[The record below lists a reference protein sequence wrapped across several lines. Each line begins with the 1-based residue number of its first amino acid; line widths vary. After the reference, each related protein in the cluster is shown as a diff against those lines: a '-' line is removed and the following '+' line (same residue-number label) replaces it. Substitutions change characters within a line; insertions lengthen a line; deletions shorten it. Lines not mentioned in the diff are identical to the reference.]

1 MAEERE
7 SRMKYIGQLVTLF
20 ALEIL
25 MLLFRIAV
33 PIGATIGGLRGEYQW
48 LISEVIYMVIEGFLI
63 IILVNHL
70 IFKNAYK
77 EMGII
82 SFKENIFSLL
92 SNLCYLGIAAGITYA
107 LNYISGGKS
116 AYSVTYIITHVL
128 IFFVSTAFLQEVIY
142 RGCILNNF
150 LKLTGR
156 KAFLSILGA
165 TLLFM
170 LVHVPLTM
178 LETNFES
185 LFAGN
190 ISQVAMVS
198 FGIGLYLSLLYY
210 WTNNLWICIII
221 HGTYSCINVV
231 ADGLLQP
238 VFKVVYIL
246 GALIYLLYAGIHYM
260 KGEVIED
267 DEEDNDQEQV
277 VEESI
282 SQLPSTEEAEGGLAY
297 QMIQGIEELG
307 EKEAETET
315 SSKTTKL
322 DEKASFSEDLNK
334 TAIIPMEE
342 QKKDLSKTEII
353 SLTNISEDLSK
364 TVIIPAEE
372 QKKDLSEAA
381 IISLAHQK
389 EDLSKTTRFPI
400 EKIEQE
406 SSQVD
411 LNQTAIINLK
421 DLEAIEEQEDL
432 SKTAIIKVADLEAE
446 ARNSKPA
453 KKVVDSKEGV
463 VTKFKEEPSYMNHLE
478 RSLGEFESIYKQITP
493 TDPPIDILSFQGEK
507 FNALVTNGMRYL
519 PMNVPEYLKGNAYA
533 ELVMF
538 IDKSFDIS
546 DEGFL
551 KEENSWL
558 LQSLR
563 DLAMYPRMTNSYLGW
578 GHAVGNGEERTPY
591 YSGSELCGMLIYPP
605 VVQEDMKFYTFKEG
619 EKTTYIYN
627 VMPLYTEEIDFILK
641 HSGDAYFDRIREL
654 GISQVIKKNRPNA
667 CLE

>member
-142 RGCILNNF
+142 RGCILNDF

-238 VFKVVYIL
+238 VFKVVYIF

-267 DEEDNDQEQV
+267 EEEDDDDLEQV

-282 SQLPSTEEAEGGLAY
+282 SKLPATEEAEGGLAY
-297 QMIQGIEELG
+297 QMIQGIEELE
-307 EKEAETET
+307 EKEVETEI

-342 QKKDLSKTEII
+342 Q
-353 SLTNISEDLSK
+353 N
-364 TVIIPAEE
+364 
-372 QKKDLSEAA
+372 KDLSEAA
-381 IISLAHQK
+381 IMSLAHQK

-406 SSQVD
+406 SNQVD

-421 DLEAIEEQEDL
+421 DLEATEEQEDL
-432 SKTAIIKVADLEAE
+432 SKTAIIKVADLEA
-446 ARNSKPA
+446 ADSNSKPA

-563 DLAMYPRMTNSYLGW
+563 DLAMYPRLTNSYLGW

-591 YSGSELCGMLIYPP
+591 YSGSDLCGMLIYPP

>member
-48 LISEVIYMVIEGFLI
+48 LISEVVYMVIEGFLI

-92 SNLCYLGIAAGITYA
+92 GNLCYLGIAAGITYA

-128 IFFVSTAFLQEVIY
+128 IFFISTAFLQEVIY

-246 GALIYLLYAGIHYM
+246 GALIYLLYVGIHYM

-267 DEEDNDQEQV
+267 DEEDDDDDLEQV

-282 SQLPSTEEAEGGLAY
+282 SKLPATEEAEGGLAY
-297 QMIQGIEELG
+297 QMIQGIEELE
-307 EKEAETET
+307 EKEVETEI

-342 QKKDLSKTEII
+342 Q
-353 SLTNISEDLSK
+353 N
-364 TVIIPAEE
+364 
-372 QKKDLSEAA
+372 KDLSEAA
-381 IISLAHQK
+381 IMSLAHQK

-421 DLEAIEEQEDL
+421 DLEATEEQEDL
-432 SKTAIIKVADLEAE
+432 SKTAIIKVADLEA
-446 ARNSKPA
+446 ADSNSKLT
-453 KKVVDSKEGV
+453 KKVVDLKEGV

-591 YSGSELCGMLIYPP
+591 YSGSDLCGMLIYPP
-605 VVQEDMKFYTFKEG
+605 VVQEDMKFYTFKER

>member
-92 SNLCYLGIAAGITYA
+92 GNLCYLGIAAGITYA

-128 IFFVSTAFLQEVIY
+128 IFFISTAFLQEVIY
-142 RGCILNNF
+142 RGCILNDF

-267 DEEDNDQEQV
+267 DEEEDDDLEQV

-282 SQLPSTEEAEGGLAY
+282 SKLPATEEAEGGLAY
-297 QMIQGIEELG
+297 QMIQGIEELE

-334 TAIIPMEE
+334 IAIIPMEE
-342 QKKDLSKTEII
+342 Q
-353 SLTNISEDLSK
+353 N
-364 TVIIPAEE
+364 
-372 QKKDLSEAA
+372 KDLSEAA
-381 IISLAHQK
+381 IMSLAHQK

-421 DLEAIEEQEDL
+421 DLEATEEQEDL
-432 SKTAIIKVADLEAE
+432 SKTAIIKVADLEA
-446 ARNSKPA
+446 ADSNSKLT

-591 YSGSELCGMLIYPP
+591 YSGSDLCGMLIYPP

>member
-48 LISEVIYMVIEGFLI
+48 LISEVVYMVIEGFLI

-142 RGCILNNF
+142 RGCILNDF

-170 LVHVPLTM
+170 LIHVPLTM

-238 VFKVVYIL
+238 VFKVVYIF

-267 DEEDNDQEQV
+267 EEEDDDDLEQV

-282 SQLPSTEEAEGGLAY
+282 SKLPATEESEGGLAY
-297 QMIQGIEELG
+297 QMIQGIEELE

-342 QKKDLSKTEII
+342 Q
-353 SLTNISEDLSK
+353 N
-364 TVIIPAEE
+364 
-372 QKKDLSEAA
+372 KDLSEAA
-381 IISLAHQK
+381 IMSLAHQK

-421 DLEAIEEQEDL
+421 DLEATEEQEDL
-432 SKTAIIKVADLEAE
+432 SKTAIIKVADLEA
-446 ARNSKPA
+446 ADSNSKPA

-563 DLAMYPRMTNSYLGW
+563 DLAMYPRLTNSYLGW

-591 YSGSELCGMLIYPP
+591 YSGSDLCGMLIYPP

>member
-33 PIGATIGGLRGEYQW
+33 PIGATIGGLREEYQW

-142 RGCILNNF
+142 RGCILNDF

-238 VFKVVYIL
+238 VFKVVYIF

-267 DEEDNDQEQV
+267 DEKDDDDDLEQV

-282 SQLPSTEEAEGGLAY
+282 SKLPATEEAEGGLAY
-297 QMIQGIEELG
+297 QMIQGIEELE

-342 QKKDLSKTEII
+342 Q
-353 SLTNISEDLSK
+353 N
-364 TVIIPAEE
+364 
-372 QKKDLSEAA
+372 KDLSEAA
-381 IISLAHQK
+381 IMSLAHQK

-421 DLEAIEEQEDL
+421 DLEATEEQEDL
-432 SKTAIIKVADLEAE
+432 SKTAIIKVADLEA
-446 ARNSKPA
+446 ADSNSKPA

-563 DLAMYPRMTNSYLGW
+563 DLAMYPRLTNSYLGW

-591 YSGSELCGMLIYPP
+591 YSGSDLCGMLIYPP

>member
-33 PIGATIGGLRGEYQW
+33 PIGATIDGLRGEYQW
-48 LISEVIYMVIEGFLI
+48 LISEVVYMVIEGFLI

-170 LVHVPLTM
+170 LIHVPLTM

-221 HGTYSCINVV
+221 HGTYNCINVV

-238 VFKVVYIL
+238 VFKVVYIFA
-246 GALIYLLYAGIHYM
+246 ALIYLLYAGIHYM

-267 DEEDNDQEQV
+267 DEEEDDDDLEQV

-282 SQLPSTEEAEGGLAY
+282 SKLPATEEAEGGLAY
-297 QMIQGIEELG
+297 QMIQGIEELE

-342 QKKDLSKTEII
+342 Q
-353 SLTNISEDLSK
+353 N
-364 TVIIPAEE
+364 
-372 QKKDLSEAA
+372 KDLSEAA
-381 IISLAHQK
+381 IMSLAHQK

-421 DLEAIEEQEDL
+421 DLEATEEQEDL
-432 SKTAIIKVADLEAE
+432 SKTAIIKVADLEA
-446 ARNSKPA
+446 ADSNSKPA

-563 DLAMYPRMTNSYLGW
+563 DLAMYPRLTNSYLGW

-591 YSGSELCGMLIYPP
+591 YSGSDLCGMLIYPP

>member
-142 RGCILNNF
+142 RGCILNDF

-170 LVHVPLTM
+170 LIHVPLTM

-238 VFKVVYIL
+238 VFKVVYIF

-267 DEEDNDQEQV
+267 EEEDDDDLEQV

-282 SQLPSTEEAEGGLAY
+282 SKLPATEESEGGLAY
-297 QMIQGIEELG
+297 QMIQGIEELE

-342 QKKDLSKTEII
+342 Q
-353 SLTNISEDLSK
+353 N
-364 TVIIPAEE
+364 
-372 QKKDLSEAA
+372 KDLSEAA
-381 IISLAHQK
+381 IMSLAHQK

-421 DLEAIEEQEDL
+421 DLEATEEQEDL
-432 SKTAIIKVADLEAE
+432 SKTAIIKVADLEA
-446 ARNSKPA
+446 ADSNSKPA

-563 DLAMYPRMTNSYLGW
+563 DLAMYPRLTNSYLGW

-591 YSGSELCGMLIYPP
+591 YSGSDLCGMLIYPP

>member
-48 LISEVIYMVIEGFLI
+48 LISEVVYMVIEGFLI

-92 SNLCYLGIAAGITYA
+92 GNLCYLGIAAGITYA

-128 IFFVSTAFLQEVIY
+128 IFFISTAFLQEVIY
-142 RGCILNNF
+142 RGCILNDF
-150 LKLTGR
+150 LKITGR

-267 DEEDNDQEQV
+267 DEEEDDDLEQV

-282 SQLPSTEEAEGGLAY
+282 SKLPATEEAEGGLAY
-297 QMIQGIEELG
+297 QMIQGIEELE

-334 TAIIPMEE
+334 IAIIPMEE
-342 QKKDLSKTEII
+342 Q
-353 SLTNISEDLSK
+353 N
-364 TVIIPAEE
+364 
-372 QKKDLSEAA
+372 KDLSEAA
-381 IISLAHQK
+381 IMSLAHQK

-421 DLEAIEEQEDL
+421 DLEATEEQEDL
-432 SKTAIIKVADLEAE
+432 SKTAIIKVADLEA
-446 ARNSKPA
+446 ADSNSKLT

-591 YSGSELCGMLIYPP
+591 YSGSDLCGMLIYPP

>member
-48 LISEVIYMVIEGFLI
+48 LISEVVYMVIEGFLI

-142 RGCILNNF
+142 RGCILNDF

-170 LVHVPLTM
+170 LIHVPLTM

-238 VFKVVYIL
+238 VFKVVYIF

-267 DEEDNDQEQV
+267 DEEDDDDDLEQV

-282 SQLPSTEEAEGGLAY
+282 SKLPATEESEGGLAY
-297 QMIQGIEELG
+297 QMIQGIEELE

-342 QKKDLSKTEII
+342 Q
-353 SLTNISEDLSK
+353 N
-364 TVIIPAEE
+364 
-372 QKKDLSEAA
+372 KDLSEAA
-381 IISLAHQK
+381 IMSLAHQK

-421 DLEAIEEQEDL
+421 DLEATEEQEDL
-432 SKTAIIKVADLEAE
+432 SKTAIIKVADLEA
-446 ARNSKPA
+446 ADSNSKPA

-563 DLAMYPRMTNSYLGW
+563 DLAMYPRLTNSYLGW

-591 YSGSELCGMLIYPP
+591 YSGSDLCGMLIYPP

>member
-142 RGCILNNF
+142 RGCILNDF

-267 DEEDNDQEQV
+267 DEEDDDDLEQV

-282 SQLPSTEEAEGGLAY
+282 SKLPATEEAEGGLAY
-297 QMIQGIEELG
+297 QMIQGIEELE

-342 QKKDLSKTEII
+342 Q
-353 SLTNISEDLSK
+353 N
-364 TVIIPAEE
+364 
-372 QKKDLSEAA
+372 KDLSEAA
-381 IISLAHQK
+381 IMSLAHQK

-421 DLEAIEEQEDL
+421 DLEATEEQEDL
-432 SKTAIIKVADLEAE
+432 SKTAIIKVADLEA
-446 ARNSKPA
+446 ADSNSKPA

-563 DLAMYPRMTNSYLGW
+563 DLAMYPRLTNSYLGW

-591 YSGSELCGMLIYPP
+591 YSGSDLCGMLIYPP

>member
-48 LISEVIYMVIEGFLI
+48 LISEVVYMVIEGFLI

-92 SNLCYLGIAAGITYA
+92 GNLCYLGIAAGITYA

-128 IFFVSTAFLQEVIY
+128 IFFISTAFLQEVIY

-246 GALIYLLYAGIHYM
+246 GALIYLLYVGIHYM

-267 DEEDNDQEQV
+267 DEEDDDDDLEQV

-282 SQLPSTEEAEGGLAY
+282 SKLPATEEAEGGLAY
-297 QMIQGIEELG
+297 QMIQGIEELE

-342 QKKDLSKTEII
+342 Q
-353 SLTNISEDLSK
+353 N
-364 TVIIPAEE
+364 
-372 QKKDLSEAA
+372 KDLSEAA
-381 IISLAHQK
+381 IMSLAHQK

-421 DLEAIEEQEDL
+421 DLEATEEQEDL
-432 SKTAIIKVADLEAE
+432 SKTAIIKVADLEA
-446 ARNSKPA
+446 ADSNSKLT
-453 KKVVDSKEGV
+453 KKVVDLKEGV

-591 YSGSELCGMLIYPP
+591 YSGSDLCGMLIYPP
-605 VVQEDMKFYTFKEG
+605 VVQEDMKFYTFKER

>member
-33 PIGATIGGLRGEYQW
+33 PIGATIGGLREEYQW

-142 RGCILNNF
+142 RGCILNDF

-260 KGEVIED
+260 KGEAIED
-267 DEEDNDQEQV
+267 DEEDDDGLEQV

-282 SQLPSTEEAEGGLAY
+282 SKLPATEEAEGGLAY
-297 QMIQGIEELG
+297 QMIQGIEELE

-342 QKKDLSKTEII
+342 Q
-353 SLTNISEDLSK
+353 N
-364 TVIIPAEE
+364 
-372 QKKDLSEAA
+372 KDLSEAA
-381 IISLAHQK
+381 IMSLAHQK

-421 DLEAIEEQEDL
+421 DLEATEEQEDL
-432 SKTAIIKVADLEAE
+432 SKTAIIKVADLEA
-446 ARNSKPA
+446 ADSNSKPA

-563 DLAMYPRMTNSYLGW
+563 DLAMYPRLTNSYLGW

-591 YSGSELCGMLIYPP
+591 YSGSDLCGMLIYPP

>member
-142 RGCILNNF
+142 RGCILNDF

-170 LVHVPLTM
+170 LIHVPLTM

-267 DEEDNDQEQV
+267 DEEDDDDLEQV

-282 SQLPSTEEAEGGLAY
+282 SKLPATEEAEGGLAY
-297 QMIQGIEELG
+297 QMIQGIEELE

-342 QKKDLSKTEII
+342 Q
-353 SLTNISEDLSK
+353 N
-364 TVIIPAEE
+364 
-372 QKKDLSEAA
+372 KDLSEAA
-381 IISLAHQK
+381 IMSLAHQK

-421 DLEAIEEQEDL
+421 DLEATEEQEDL
-432 SKTAIIKVADLEAE
+432 SKTAIIKVADLEA
-446 ARNSKPA
+446 ADSNSKPA

-563 DLAMYPRMTNSYLGW
+563 DLAMYPRLTNSYLGW

-591 YSGSELCGMLIYPP
+591 YSGSDLCGMLIYPP

>member
-142 RGCILNNF
+142 RGCILNDF

-267 DEEDNDQEQV
+267 DEEDDDDLEQV

-282 SQLPSTEEAEGGLAY
+282 SKLPATEEAEGGLAY
-297 QMIQGIEELG
+297 QMIQGIEELE

-342 QKKDLSKTEII
+342 Q
-353 SLTNISEDLSK
+353 N
-364 TVIIPAEE
+364 
-372 QKKDLSEAA
+372 KDLSEAA
-381 IISLAHQK
+381 IMSLAHQK

-421 DLEAIEEQEDL
+421 DLEATEEQEDL
-432 SKTAIIKVADLEAE
+432 SKTAIIKVADLEA
-446 ARNSKPA
+446 ADSNSKPA
-453 KKVVDSKEGV
+453 KKVVDSKEGG

-478 RSLGEFESIYKQITP
+478 RSLGEFESIYKQIAP

-563 DLAMYPRMTNSYLGW
+563 DLAMYPRLTNSYLGW

-591 YSGSELCGMLIYPP
+591 YSGSDLCGMLIYPP

>member
-142 RGCILNNF
+142 RGCILNDF

-170 LVHVPLTM
+170 LIHVPLTM

-238 VFKVVYIL
+238 VFKVVYIF

-267 DEEDNDQEQV
+267 EEEDDDDLEQV

-282 SQLPSTEEAEGGLAY
+282 SKLPATEESEGGLAY
-297 QMIQGIEELG
+297 QMIQGIEELE

-342 QKKDLSKTEII
+342 Q
-353 SLTNISEDLSK
+353 N
-364 TVIIPAEE
+364 
-372 QKKDLSEAA
+372 KDLSEAA
-381 IISLAHQK
+381 IMSLAHQK

-421 DLEAIEEQEDL
+421 DLEATEEQEDL
-432 SKTAIIKVADLEAE
+432 SKTAIIKVADLEA
-446 ARNSKPA
+446 ADSNSKLT
-453 KKVVDSKEGV
+453 KKVVDLKEGV

-563 DLAMYPRMTNSYLGW
+563 DLAMYPRLTNSYLGW

-591 YSGSELCGMLIYPP
+591 YSGSDLCGMLIYPP

>member
-1 MAEERE
+1 M
-7 SRMKYIGQLVTLF
+7 TLF

-142 RGCILNNF
+142 RGCILNDF

-170 LVHVPLTM
+170 LIHVPLTM

-238 VFKVVYIL
+238 VFKVVYIF

-267 DEEDNDQEQV
+267 EEEDDDDLEQV

-282 SQLPSTEEAEGGLAY
+282 SKLPATEESEGGLAY
-297 QMIQGIEELG
+297 QMIQGIEELE

-342 QKKDLSKTEII
+342 Q
-353 SLTNISEDLSK
+353 N
-364 TVIIPAEE
+364 
-372 QKKDLSEAA
+372 KDLSEAA
-381 IISLAHQK
+381 IMSLAHQK

-421 DLEAIEEQEDL
+421 DLEATEEQEDL
-432 SKTAIIKVADLEAE
+432 SKTAIIKVADLEA
-446 ARNSKPA
+446 ADSNSKPA

-563 DLAMYPRMTNSYLGW
+563 DLAMYPRLTNSYLGW

-591 YSGSELCGMLIYPP
+591 YSGSDLCGMLIYPP